1 MKLIPTT
8 LTLAYAQIDLRY
20 ATIKIKDGGDNTQKC
35 QAVTPTAIL
44 IAAAPAATSITV
56 ASWSPVVVPAT
67 GETAYVYDNLG
78 VIKQVFTITGGSATT
93 ITFTAGTL
101 KVAITATDVIRI
113 FPAAQSIDVRLGS
126 GTLTWSEKRNMVYT
140 MDRGNLYGVREGD
153 EVPMDVKLEFMWES
167 IKGTGSVPSI
177 EDALKRQGAAAAWVS
192 VDTDACNPYA
202 VNMVVDYIPNCPGTV
217 ARELITLEDFRWES
231 LDHDLKAGTVSISG
245 KCNTK
250 QANILRM
257 IV

>member
-1 MKLIPTT
+1 MNLIPTI
-8 LTLAYAQIDLRY
+8 LCLAYAQIDLRY
-20 ATIKIKDGGDNTQKC
+20 ATIKIKDGGDNTIKC

-56 ASWSPVVVPAT
+56 ASWSPVVTPSSGDV
-67 GETAYVYDNLG
+67 AYVYDNLG
-78 VIKQVFTITGGSATT
+78 VIKQVFSVTGGSATT
-93 ITFTAGTL
+93 LTFTAGTL
-101 KVAITATDVIRI
+101 KVAIAATDVIKV
-113 FPAAQSIDVRLGS
+113 FPVAQSIDVRLGS

-177 EDALKRQGAAAAWVS
+177 EDALKKTGAAAAWVS
-192 VDTDACNPYA
+192 TDTDACNPYA
-202 VNMVVDYIPNCPGTV
+202 VNLVIDYVPPCAGQVT
-217 ARELITLEDFRWES
+217 RELITLEDFRWES
-231 LDHDLKAGTVSISG
+231 LDHDLKAGTVSFSG

-250 QANILRM
+250 QANILRT

>member
-1 MKLIPTT
+1 MNLIPTI

-20 ATIKIKDGGDNTQKC
+20 ATIKIKDGGDNTLKC

-44 IAAAPAATSITV
+44 LAAAAAATSITV
-56 ASWSPVVVPAT
+56 TSWNPVVTPTSGDIV
-67 GETAYVYDNLG
+67 YVYDNLG
-78 VIKQVFTITGGSATT
+78 VIKQVFTCTGGSATT
-93 ITFTAGTL
+93 VTFTAGTL
-101 KVAITATDVIRI
+101 KVAIAATDVIKI
-113 FPAAQSIDVRLGS
+113 YTAPQSIDVRLGS

-153 EVPMDVKLEFMWES
+153 EVPMDIKLEFMWES

-177 EDALKRQGAAAAWVS
+177 EDALKQKGAAATWVS

-202 VNMVVDYIPNCPGTV
+202 VNLVIDYVPPCAGQIT
-217 ARELITLEDFRWES
+217 RELITLEDFRWES

-245 KCNTK
+245 KCNVK
-250 QANILRM
+250 QATILRM